1 MKNIILFGDS
11 LLAGYID
18 GHATNIVTQ
27 GLQEKLPKFTII
39 NNSVPG
45 TTTEEA
51 LDFYELRIKPFKYDL
66 VVLGL
71 GTNDASMSF
80 GLSAGRYAHNLQLL
94 TDLIGAN
101 RTILMGPSYTNWKI
115 AKDQAWPKT
124 LQFELVAEECHVL
137 NKVPFL
143 NLGKVMRNTGHP
155 NSLLQ
160 NDGIHLNKEG
170 NKLLINNLAELI
182 KNKLSIPSLQ

>member
-1 MKNIILFGDS
+1 MKKLILFGDS

-45 TTTEEA
+45 ATTEEA

-66 VVLGL
+66 VILGL
-71 GTNDASMSF
+71 GTNDASMHF
-80 GLSAGRYAHNLQLL
+80 GLSAGRYAHNLQVLV
-94 TDLIGAN
+94 DLIGADK
-101 RTILMGPSYTNWKI
+101 TILMGPSYTNWKI

-124 LQFELVAEECHVL
+124 LQFELVAEECHVA
-137 NKVPFL
+137 NNIPFF
-143 NLGKVMRNTGHP
+143 NLARIMRETGHP
-155 NSLLQ
+155 NQLLQ
-160 NDGIHLNKEG
+160 KDGIHLNEEG
-170 NKLLINNLAELI
+170 NKLLIESLV
-182 KNKLSIPSLQ
+182 KLVKEKT